1 MSSSTYYNARLEK
14 ERRDRLA
21 QEVEN
26 KIKEVE
32 IRMKKYRASQEHGV
46 VVTDVA
52 KNRNEFVSKIHA
64 GSRQDYKAVDVHFAL
79 NVSTDSES
87 NPENLQ
93 EKNIKMQNLQN
104 ERTFEII
111 KSSPVN
117 RLKKQVS
124 DELSSLNIVTENQRE
139 AYDSFVSFF
148 NEIAD
153 DKNISNDER
162 KNMVEERLG
171 VLKRKL
177 NTDVTAEHGLFAK
190 KIRLEALMK
199 LLDVNS
205 GISGTLDEQIDKLEK
220 ALMKQEE
227 NKMIMAELSDVMQN
241 LGYQMESNI
250 IINDD
255 EIELWDSDTT
265 WCDLG
270 IKREDSIFIID
281 TVVNGEKNSITANQ
295 MREVESEARAIC
307 DKKRII
313 AEEMSKRGIRFD
325 IISDNAPEKSNLK
338 YNARKSKEKKKRR
351 SVENKYM
358 SIN

>member
-21 QEVEN
+21 LEVEN

-32 IRMKKYRASQEHGV
+32 SRMKKYQASQEHGV
-46 VVTDVA
+46 IVA
-52 KNRNEFVSKIHA
+52 GTEQKSNEFVNDMHI
-64 GSRQDYKAVDVHFAL
+64 GSRQDYKAADVHFAL
-79 NVSTDSES
+79 NVSTGSES

-93 EKNIKMQNLQN
+93 EKNFKLQNLQN

-111 KSSPVN
+111 KNSPVN
-117 RLKKQVS
+117 QLKKQVS
-124 DELSSLNIVTENQRE
+124 DELSSLNIVTEHQRE
-139 AYDSFVSFF
+139 AYDSFISFF

-162 KNMVEERLG
+162 KNMVDERLM

-177 NTDVTAEHGLFAK
+177 KTDVTTDHDMFAK
-190 KIRLEALMK
+190 KSRLAALMK
-199 LLDVNS
+199 LLDAS
-205 GISGTLDEQIDKLEK
+205 GEISGTVDEQINKLEK

-227 NKMIMAELSDVMQN
+227 NKLIMAELSEVMKN
-241 LGYQMESNI
+241 LGYQIESNI
-250 IINDD
+250 VINDD

-281 TVVNGEKNSITANQ
+281 TVVNGEKDSITANQ

-338 YNARKSKEKKKRR
+338 YNARNSKEKKKRR

>member
-14 ERRDRLA
+14 ERRDKLA
-21 QEVEN
+21 LEVEN
-26 KIKEVE
+26 KIREVE

-46 VVTDVA
+46 VITDAA
-52 KNRNEFVSKIHA
+52 KNRNEFMRKMHA
-64 GSRQDYKAVDVHFAL
+64 GSRQDHKAVDVHFAL
-79 NVSTDSES
+79 SVSTDSEN
-87 NPENLQ
+87 NPENSQ
-93 EKNIKMQNLQN
+93 EKNTKMQNLQN

-117 RLKKQVS
+117 RLKKHVS

-162 KNMVEERLG
+162 RNMVEERLV

-177 NTDVTAEHGLFAK
+177 NTDVTEQHGLFAK
-190 KIRLEALMK
+190 ESRLAALMK
-199 LLDVNS
+199 LLDDS
-205 GISGTLDEQIDKLEK
+205 GEISGTVDEQINKLEK

-227 NKMIMAELSDVMQN
+227 NKLIMAELSEVMQN

-250 IINDD
+250 VINDD

-281 TVVNGEKNSITANQ
+281 TVVKGEKDSITANQ
-295 MREVESEARAIC
+295 MHEVESEARSTC

-338 YNARKSKEKKKRR
+338 YNARNSKEKKKRR
-351 SVENKYM
+351 SVENKYL